1 MIVTFTYFIA
11 FMHFKEKRKNYK
23 TVCLDMN
30 LLLVNNSL
38 CRQVNDDA
46 FGCLTSNTTFKQ
58 TV

>member
-1 MIVTFTYFIA
+1 
-11 FMHFKEKRKNYK
+11 MHFKEKRKNYK

-58 TV
+58 IV